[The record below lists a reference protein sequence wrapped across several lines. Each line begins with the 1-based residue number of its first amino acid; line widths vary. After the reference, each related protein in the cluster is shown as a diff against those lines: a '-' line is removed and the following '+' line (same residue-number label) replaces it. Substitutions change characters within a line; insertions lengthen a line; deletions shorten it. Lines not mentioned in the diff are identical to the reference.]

1 MKRYEILLFDADNT
15 VLDFTAAEASAL
27 KKVLTAYDL
36 PVDYETV
43 STYAKINDGL
53 WKMLE
58 RGEIEK
64 TRLRYRRFE
73 DFLLH
78 FGYDRPAREI
88 ADAYT
93 AALSEECILIPG
105 MADLCRSLSSR
116 YRMYIVTNG
125 IGAVQRSRWARTEIR
140 DCFLDLFISEELG
153 YEKPAREYF
162 DIVAERIP
170 HFDREKTLLIGDS
183 LSSDMRGGQNA
194 GIDTCWFCRSDEAKP
209 PEGLTVTYTV
219 RNAEELYALLG

>member
-15 VLDFTAAEASAL
+15 VLDFTAAEAAAL
-27 KKVLTAYDL
+27 KRVFHTYDI
-36 PVDYETV
+36 PANDETI

-64 TRLRYRRFE
+64 DRLRYRRFE
-73 DFLLH
+73 DFLQH

-93 AALSEECILIPG
+93 AALSEECILMPG
-105 MADLCRSLSSR
+105 MAELCRKLSVR

-125 IGAVQRSRWARTEIR
+125 IGSVQRSRWARAEIR

-162 DIVAERIP
+162 DLVAERIP
-170 HFDREKTLLIGDS
+170 DFDREKALLIGDS

-194 GIDTCWFCRSDEAKP
+194 GIDTCWFCPSAEAKL

>member
-27 KKVLTAYDL
+27 KKVLAAYDL
-36 PVDYETV
+36 PVDDETV
-43 STYAKINDGL
+43 STYAKINDDL

-105 MADLCRSLSSR
+105 MADLCRGLSSR

-194 GIDTCWFCRSDEAKP
+194 GIDTCWFCRSEEAKL
-209 PEGLTVTYTV
+209 PEGLAVTYTV

>member
-27 KKVLTAYDL
+27 KKVLAAYDL
-36 PVDYETV
+36 PTDDETV

-78 FGYDRPAREI
+78 FGYDRPAHEI

-105 MADLCRSLSSR
+105 MADLCRRLSSR

-125 IGAVQRSRWARTEIR
+125 IGTVQRSRWARTEIR

-170 HFDREKTLLIGDS
+170 SFDREKTLLIGDS

-194 GIDTCWFCRSDEAKP
+194 GIDTCWFCRSDEAKL
-209 PEGLTVTYTV
+209 PEGFTVTYTV